1 MVDHDEINESF
12 LIEYS
17 KFLDQ
22 LLKLFSKSEM
32 LSELNHCKELKEE
45 SDSEKIAR
53 GLCFYNSLE
62 EADLFDSFCNKKITI
77 FSSKNEDTNKIS
89 NSLLGEELPLK
100 KLINKQSERTKDVV
114 WNFLHTFYTLFEMS
128 ENNREDR
135 VLSSKKNISNYEDN
149 TKSLLEEKSRT
160 PDISKKIID
169 MDLNDSTSS
178 MINDIIGS
186 FESNLKNSNTSE
198 NPFSNILEI
207 TNQIAD
213 KYTDKIDS
221 GEIELDKLLDSMKE
235 KLPGINNLVS
245 ELGLS
250 TDSLKSQ
257 PKEEKEITIIDE
269 NFSTDSVQLGVEGGD
284 SKKSS
289 LMSGLG
295 MINKLQNDPSI
306 KKMLSMVNNMDG
318 GSEGLLD
325 ILKSGDGTDGVMNML
340 KGTEGSEGLLDVL
353 RNVEGINEFIN
364 DETIEGLINSGDSQ
378 QSNKETANSND
389 GTDHNEP
396 DTNSNID

>member
-12 LIEYS
+12 LVEYS

-32 LSELNHCKELKEE
+32 LPELNHCKELKEE

-250 TDSLKSQ
+250 TDSLISK

-389 GTDHNEP
+389 GADHNEP

>member
-1 MVDHDEINESF
+1 
-12 LIEYS
+12 
-17 KFLDQ
+17 
-22 LLKLFSKSEM
+22 
-32 LSELNHCKELKEE
+32 
-45 SDSEKIAR
+45 
-53 GLCFYNSLE
+53 
-62 EADLFDSFCNKKITI
+62 
-77 FSSKNEDTNKIS
+77 
-89 NSLLGEELPLK
+89 
-100 KLINKQSERTKDVV
+100 
-114 WNFLHTFYTLFEMS
+114 
-128 ENNREDR
+128 
-135 VLSSKKNISNYEDN
+135 
-149 TKSLLEEKSRT
+149 
-160 PDISKKIID
+160 
-169 MDLNDSTSS
+169 
-178 MINDIIGS
+178 
-186 FESNLKNSNTSE
+186 
-198 NPFSNILEI
+198 FSNILEI

-221 GEIELDKLLDSMKE
+221 GEIELDKLLDSMKD

-325 ILKSGDGTDGVMNML
+325 ILKSGDGTDGIMDML
-340 KGTEGSEGLLDVL
+340 KGTEGSDGLLNVL

-378 QSNKETANSND
+378 QSNEETVNSND
-389 GTDHNEP
+389 TTDNNEP

>member
-12 LIEYS
+12 LVEYS

-32 LSELNHCKELKEE
+32 LPELNHCKELKQE
-45 SDSEKIAR
+45 SESEKIAR
-53 GLCFYNSLE
+53 GLCFYISLE

-149 TKSLLEEKSRT
+149 TKSLLDEKSRT

-378 QSNKETANSND
+378 QSNEKTVNSND
-389 GTDHNEP
+389 ATEHNES

>member
-32 LSELNHCKELKEE
+32 LPELNICKELKEE

-149 TKSLLEEKSRT
+149 TKSLLDEKSRT

-221 GEIELDKLLDSMKE
+221 GEIELDKLLDSMKD

-325 ILKSGDGTDGVMNML
+325 ILKSGDGTDGIMDML
-340 KGTEGSEGLLDVL
+340 KGTEGSDGLLNVL

-378 QSNKETANSND
+378 QSNEETVNSND
-389 GTDHNEP
+389 TTDNNEP

>member
-12 LIEYS
+12 LVEYS

-32 LSELNHCKELKEE
+32 LPELNHCKELKEE

-250 TDSLKSQ
+250 TDSLKSK

-378 QSNKETANSND
+378 QSNEETVNSND
-389 GTDHNEP
+389 ATEHNEP